1 MREAVSFYFFE
12 IDFRIWLDLLDKS
25 FRDCSL
31 SFSMEGRASRLS
43 LDSSAIVWFEIVF
56 GRKVPMIK
64 GYTYVFYRSKILTGG
79 IT

>member
-1 MREAVSFYFFE
+1 
-12 IDFRIWLDLLDKS
+12 
-25 FRDCSL
+25 
-31 SFSMEGRASRLS
+31 MEGSASRLS